1 MALRK
6 NAIRKEVD
14 ELKKTVLH
22 LLIDAYNGTTTE
34 ADVKSTNLVDF
45 RSAMMIIVEA
55 IIIVVLAAFVFA
67 LFFRLA
73 MLRRECLCLR
83 RRIEDIENPMDVI
96 ENPMDV
102 SEEENEQEDEEEDA
116 PTPSEP
122 ASEPASERESEPDSE
137 VQPPSIRFIGGD
149 VSFCVRPISLA
160 VVRSFELPS
169 PQSNAD

>member
-1 MALRK
+1 MDNVEMALRK

-96 ENPMDV
+96 ENE
-102 SEEENEQEDEEEDA
+102 EEENEQEDEEEKDV
-116 PTPSEP
+116 PTPSE
-122 ASEPASERESEPDSE
+122 SASERESEPDSE
-137 VQPPSIRFIGGD
+137 EQPPSIRFIGGD